1 MSTKKPF
8 RSALKSKVRVLLAR
22 HAPGTYARL
31 QTLRRTSDLSRTLST
46 VWDAPPEAFNVPSD
60 LHPVLADVNLLMLE
74 RPESLD
80 AEFIR
85 RNTTPGNEALEHV
98 VDLNQMRQSAA
109 SVCFIVPVLRNDTA
123 ALEYT
128 VQSVL
133 RQTDPDWEL
142 LLCSDESSADEL
154 GRWLEIDWRV
164 RRFTSS
170 TPLDEAR
177 FLKQAAI
184 QATTSF
190 IGLLSQGDV
199 VDDDLVKSLGVKL
212 RTAPTTDIVYT
223 DEARR
228 MPDDRVGLPFYKP
241 DWSPE
246 HQQSVNMLGRFVAIR
261 KSLLL
266 AATEPSGIQPEATEY
281 GLNLS
286 LISKARRITHIDEPL
301 YIRAS
306 TSFSAPVGGFF
317 AADGLS
323 EARNLLEVHVRTESE
338 HASVVARSD
347 SGSLHVRWP
356 IPADMP
362 VTLLILTGMQRREL
376 PDLGEVVLA
385 THFVRSIIEKS
396 SAANYKIVVVDDGNV
411 DPELNALL
419 EQHGHSTRTCPK
431 NEPFSFAHKANFA
444 TSLVDSGIV
453 LLLNDDLEVVS
464 PDWIQELAGQAA
476 RPGVGAVGCRLL
488 FGDGTLQHAGIGLG
502 FNGSA
507 GHMFHHAPADGSE
520 YAGFA
525 SIDRNY
531 SAVTG
536 AVMAYRKEVF
546 DQVGGFDEQFR
557 TDYNDLDF
565 CLKCIAKGLRVVYT
579 GAATLYHFH
588 NSSIKRTH
596 DSSPERQ
603 AFLARWSRVV
613 KRDPYFSKNFQA
625 QSDELPLV
633 SA

>member
-1 MSTKKPF
+1 MSNKKPI
-8 RSALKSKVRVLLAR
+8 RSALKRKVRMLLSK
-22 HAPGTYARL
+22 HAPGALERL
-31 QTLRRTSDLSRTLST
+31 KTLRRTKDPLRTLST
-46 VWDAPPEAFNVPSD
+46 AWEARTEVLNNPSD
-60 LHPVLADVNLLMLE
+60 LHAVLADANLLMLE
-74 RPESLD
+74 RPVGID
-80 AEFIR
+80 DGFNR
-85 RNTTPGNEALEHV
+85 RSTTSGNEALEHV
-98 VDLNQMRQSAA
+98 LDLNQMRLSAA
-109 SVCFIVPVLRNDTA
+109 SICFIVPVLRNDSV
-123 ALEYT
+123 ALEHT

-142 LLCSDESSADEL
+142 LLCSDEDFSDEL

-170 TPLDEAR
+170 KPLDEAR
-177 FLKQAAI
+177 FLKRAAI
-184 QATTSF
+184 QSTTLF

-199 VDDDLVKSLGVKL
+199 VDDDLVKSLGGKL
-212 RTAPTTDIVYT
+212 RAAPTTDIVYT

-228 MPDDRVGLPFYKP
+228 MPGERVGLPFYKP

-266 AATEPSGIQPEATEY
+266 TATEPSGVQPEATEY
-281 GLNLS
+281 ALNLS
-286 LISKARRITHIDEPL
+286 LMSKARRITHIDEPL

-306 TSFSAPVGGFF
+306 TSFSTPVGGFF
-317 AADGLS
+317 SADGLS
-323 EARNLLEVHVRTESE
+323 EARDVLEVHVRTEAE
-338 HASVVARSD
+338 HARVVARPD
-347 SGSLHVRWP
+347 LGSLHVRWP
-356 IPADMP
+356 IPSDMP
-362 VTLLILTGMQRREL
+362 VTLLILTGMQRRDL
-376 PDLGEVVLA
+376 PGLRDVVLA

-411 DPELNALL
+411 DPELKALL
-419 EQHGHSTRTCPK
+419 EQHGHRTSTCPK
-431 NEPFSFAHKANFA
+431 SEPFSFAHKANFA

-507 GHMFHHAPADGSE
+507 GHMFHRSPADGSE

-565 CLKCIAKGLRVVYT
+565 CLKCIAENFRVVYT
-579 GAATLYHFH
+579 GAATLHHFH
-588 NSSIKRTH
+588 NSSIKRKH
-596 DSSPERQ
+596 DSSSERQ
-603 AFLARWSRVV
+603 AFLARWSCVV

-625 QSDELPLV
+625 QSDELPLI

>member
-1 MSTKKPF
+1 VSTKKLF
-8 RSALKSKVRVLLAR
+8 QSALKHQVRVLLAR

-31 QTLRRTSDLSRTLST
+31 QTLRRTADSSRTLSIE
-46 VWDAPPEAFNVPSD
+46 WEMRPEAMNSPSD
-60 LHPVLADVNLLMLE
+60 LHPVLADANLLMLE
-74 RPESLD
+74 RPEGLD

-85 RNTTPGNEALEHV
+85 RNTAPSGEALEHV
-98 VDLNQMRQSAA
+98 VDLDQMRQSAA
-109 SVCFIVPVLRNDTA
+109 SVCFIVPVQRDDSA
-123 ALEYT
+123 ALERT

-142 LLCSDESSADEL
+142 LLCSEEGLADEL

-164 RRFTSS
+164 RRFTSA

-184 QATTSF
+184 QATTLF

-199 VDDDLVKSLGVKL
+199 IDDDLVKSLGEKL
-212 RTAPTTDIVYT
+212 RAAPTTDIVYT
-223 DEARR
+223 DEAKR
-228 MPDDRVGLPFYKP
+228 MSDDRVGLPFYKP

-261 KSLLL
+261 KLLL
-266 AATEPSGIQPEATEY
+266 LVAVDPSGAQPEATEY
-281 GLNLS
+281 GLNLA
-286 LISKARRITHIDEPL
+286 LTLNARRIVHIDEPL

-306 TSFSAPVGGFF
+306 TSLSSPVGGFF
-317 AADGLS
+317 SADGLS
-323 EARNLLEVHVRTESE
+323 EARDALEL
-338 HASVVARSD
+338 HARAEADGARVVARPD
-347 SGSLHVRWP
+347 TGSLHVRWP
-356 IPADMP
+356 TPASMP
-362 VTLLILTGMQRREL
+362 ITLIILTGMQRREL
-376 PDLGEVVLA
+376 PGLGEVVLA
-385 THFVRSIIEKS
+385 THFIRSIIEKS
-396 SAANYKIVVVDDGNV
+396 SAKHYKIIVVDDGTV
-411 DPELNALL
+411 DAELRTLL
-419 EQHGHSTRTCPK
+419 DQHGHTARTCPK
-431 NEPFSFAHKANFA
+431 REPFSFAHKVNFA

-464 PDWIQELAGQAA
+464 ADWIQELAGQAA

-488 FGDGTLQHAGIGLG
+488 FSDGTLQHAGIGLG

-536 AVMAYRKEVF
+536 AVMAYRREVF
-546 DQVGGFDEQFR
+546 DWVGGFDEQFR

-588 NSSIKRTH
+588 SSSIKRTH
-596 DSSPERQ
+596 DSNTERQ
-603 AFLARWSRVV
+603 AFLTRWLPMV
-613 KRDPYFSKNFQA
+613 KRDPYVSKNFQA
-625 QSDELPLV
+625 QPAELLLI

>member
-1 MSTKKPF
+1 VSTKKPF
-8 RSALKSKVRVLLAR
+8 RSALKRKVRVLLAR
-22 HAPGTYARL
+22 HAPDTLLRL
-31 QTLRRTSDLSRTLST
+31 QSLRRISDPSRTLST
-46 VWDAPPEAFNVPSD
+46 VWEPRLDALNAPSI
-60 LHPVLADVNLLMLE
+60 LHPVLADANLLMLE
-74 RPESLD
+74 RPEGLD

-109 SVCFIVPVLRNDTA
+109 SICFIVPVQRDDAT
-123 ALEYT
+123 ALEHT

-142 LLCSDESSADEL
+142 LLCSDEDSADDL

-199 VDDDLVKSLGVKL
+199 VDDDLVKSLGEKL
-212 RTAPTTDIVYT
+212 RAAPTTDMVYT

-228 MPDDRVGLPFYKP
+228 MPDDRVGQPFYKP

-266 AATEPSGIQPEATEY
+266 ATAEPSGTQPEATEY
-281 GLNLS
+281 ALNLS
-286 LISKARRITHIDEPL
+286 LTSKARRIMHIDEPL

-306 TSFSAPVGGFF
+306 TSLSARVGGFF
-317 AADGLS
+317 SADGLS
-323 EARNLLEVHVRTESE
+323 EARDALEAHVRTEAE
-338 HASVVARSD
+338 HASVVARPD

-356 IPADMP
+356 TPAGTP
-362 VTLLILTGMQRREL
+362 ITLLILTGMQRREL
-376 PDLGEVVLA
+376 PGQGEVVLA

-396 SAANYKIVVVDDGNV
+396 SALNYKIIVVDDGTV
-411 DPELNALL
+411 DPELQALL
-419 EQHGHSTRTCPK
+419 DQHGHSTHTCPK
-431 NEPFSFAHKANFA
+431 SEPFSFAHKANFA

-476 RPGVGAVGCRLL
+476 RPAVGAVGCRLL

-507 GHMFHHAPADGSE
+507 GHMFHHSPADGSE

-546 DQVGGFDEQFR
+546 DSVGGFDEQFR

-565 CLKCIAKGLRVVYT
+565 CLKCIAKGLRVVYI
-579 GAATLYHFH
+579 GSATLYHFH

>member
-1 MSTKKPF
+1 M
-8 RSALKSKVRVLLAR
+8 LLAQ
-22 HAPGTYARL
+22 HAPGAYARL
-31 QTLRRTSDLSRTLST
+31 QKLRRTSDPSRTLST
-46 VWDAPPEAFNVPSD
+46 VWESRAEGSNAPSD
-60 LHPVLADVNLLMLE
+60 LHPVLADANLLMLE
-74 RPESLD
+74 RPEGFD
-80 AEFIR
+80 VEFIR
-85 RNTTPGNEALEHV
+85 RNKTPGDEALEHV
-98 VDLNQMRQSAA
+98 VDLNQMRQSAV
-109 SVCFIVPVLRNDTA
+109 SVCFIVPIQRRDTA
-123 ALEYT
+123 ALERT

-142 LLCSDESSADEL
+142 LLCSDEDSADEL

-164 RRFTSS
+164 RRFTSPK
-170 TPLDEAR
+170 PLDEAR

-199 VDDDLVKSLGVKL
+199 ADDDLVKSLGEKL
-212 RTAPTTDIVYT
+212 RAAPTADIIYT
-223 DEARR
+223 DEANR
-228 MPDDRVGLPFYKP
+228 MADDHVGLPFYKP

-266 AATEPSGIQPEATEY
+266 ATPALSGIQSEATEY
-281 GLNLS
+281 GLNLALTS
-286 LISKARRITHIDEPL
+286 MARRIIHIDEPL
-301 YIRAS
+301 YIRAA
-306 TSFSAPVGGFF
+306 TSLSAPVGGFF
-317 AADGLS
+317 SALGLG
-323 EARNLLEVHVRTESE
+323 EARDMLEAHVRVEALD
-338 HASVVARSD
+338 ASVVARPGA
-347 SGSLHVRWP
+347 GSLHVRWP
-356 IPADMP
+356 MPVDMP
-362 VTLLILTGMQRREL
+362 ITLLILTGMQRREL
-376 PDLGEVVLA
+376 PGQGEVVLA

-396 SAANYKIVVVDDGNV
+396 SAVHYKIIVVDDGTV
-411 DPELNALL
+411 DVELKTLL
-419 EQHGHSTRTCPK
+419 EQHGHTARTCPK
-431 NEPFSFAHKANFA
+431 SEPFSFAHKANFA

-453 LLLNDDLEVVS
+453 LLLNDDLEVDS
-464 PDWIQELAGQAA
+464 ADWIQELAGQAA

-507 GHMFHHAPADGSE
+507 GHMFHHAPADGGE

-525 SIDRNY
+525 SIERNY

-546 DQVGGFDEQFR
+546 DLVGGFDEQFR

-603 AFLARWSRVV
+603 AFLTRWSRVV

>member
-8 RSALKSKVRVLLAR
+8 RSALKRKVRVLLAR
-22 HAPGTYARL
+22 HAPDALARL
-31 QTLRRTSDLSRTLST
+31 QSLRRGSDPSRTLST
-46 VWDAPPEAFNVPSD
+46 VWKSRPEALNAPSN
-60 LHPVLADVNLLMLE
+60 LHPVLADINLLMLE
-74 RPESLD
+74 RPEDLD

-109 SVCFIVPVLRNDTA
+109 SVCFIVPVQRCDAA
-123 ALEYT
+123 ALEHT

-142 LLCSDESSADEL
+142 LLCSDEESADEL

-164 RRFTSS
+164 RRFTST

-199 VDDDLVKSLGVKL
+199 VDDDLVKSLGEKL
-212 RTAPTTDIVYT
+212 RAAPTTDLVYT

-266 AATEPSGIQPEATEY
+266 ATAEPSGAQPEATEY
-281 GLNLS
+281 ALDLA
-286 LISKARRITHIDEPL
+286 LASKARRITHIDEPL

-306 TSFSAPVGGFF
+306 ASLSIPVGGFF
-317 AADGLS
+317 SADGLS
-323 EARNLLEVHVRTESE
+323 QARDVLEAHVRLEAE
-338 HASVVARSD
+338 HANVIARPE

-356 IPADMP
+356 TP
-362 VTLLILTGMQRREL
+362 VGTPITLLILTGMQRREL
-376 PDLGEVVLA
+376 PGLGEVVLA

-396 SAANYKIVVVDDGNV
+396 SAVHYKIIVVDDGTV
-411 DPELNALL
+411 DPELKTLL
-419 EQHGHSTRTCPK
+419 DQHGYTTCTCPK
-431 NEPFSFAHKANFA
+431 SEPFSFAHKANFA
-444 TSLVDSGIV
+444 TSLVNSGIV
-453 LLLNDDLEVVS
+453 LLLNDDLEVMS

-546 DQVGGFDEQFR
+546 DQMGGFDEQFR

-625 QSDELPLV
+625 QTDELPLV

>member
-8 RSALKSKVRVLLAR
+8 RAALKRKVRVLLAE
-22 HAPGTYARL
+22 HAPGAYARL
-31 QTLRRTSDLSRTLST
+31 QKLRKTSDPLSTLSSAWKT
-46 VWDAPPEAFNVPSD
+46 RQEALHVPSD
-60 LHPVLADVNLLMLE
+60 LHPVLADSNLLMLE
-74 RPESLD
+74 RPEGLD
-80 AEFIR
+80 GELIR
-85 RNTTPGNEALEHV
+85 RNTMSGNEALEHV

-109 SVCFIVPVLRNDTA
+109 SVCFIVPVLGIDTG
-123 ALEYT
+123 ALEHT
-128 VQSVL
+128 IQSVL

-142 LLCSDESSADEL
+142 LLCSDEDSADDL

-199 VDDDLVKSLGVKL
+199 VDDDLVKSLGEKL
-212 RTAPTTDIVYT
+212 RAAPTTDMVYT
-223 DEARR
+223 DEAGR
-228 MPDDRVGLPFYKP
+228 MPDDRVGQPFYKP

-266 AATEPSGIQPEATEY
+266 ATAEPSGTQPEATEY
-281 GLNLS
+281 ALNLS
-286 LISKARRITHIDEPL
+286 LTSKARRIMHIDEPL

-306 TSFSAPVGGFF
+306 ASLSARVGGFF
-317 AADGLS
+317 SAGGLS
-323 EARNLLEVHVRTESE
+323 EARDALEVHVRTEAE
-338 HASVVARSD
+338 HASVVARPD

-362 VTLLILTGMQRREL
+362 ITLLILTGMQRREL
-376 PDLGEVVLA
+376 PGQGEVVLA

-396 SAANYKIVVVDDGNV
+396 SALNYKIIVVDDGTV
-411 DPELNALL
+411 DPELQALL
-419 EQHGHSTRTCPK
+419 DQHGHSTHTWPK
-431 NEPFSFAHKANFA
+431 SEPFSFAHKANFA

-476 RPGVGAVGCRLL
+476 RPAVGAVGCRLL

-507 GHMFHHAPADGSE
+507 GHMFHHSPADGSE

-546 DQVGGFDEQFR
+546 DSVGGFDEQFR

-565 CLKCIAKGLRVVYT
+565 CLKCIAKGLRVVYI
-579 GAATLYHFH
+579 GFATLYHFH

-596 DSSPERQ
+596 DSGPERQ